1 MISDVKQTRTIER
14 NTTSRGPDSDEDL
27 SRAVKSNLPIQK
39 DLEGN

>member
-14 NTTSRGPDSDEDL
+14 NTTSNGLNSDWDL
-27 SRAVKSNLPIQK
+27 SHAVESNLSIQK